1 MLDIRIKASRCPG
14 CDKVIVPPRDLCP
27 YCRHKSTKP
36 NVVELSNKGKVLS
49 FTELHMP
56 PEGFTPPMK
65 MALVE
70 LEFGAVVLCL
80 GEEDI
85 DFEVEIGN
93 QVELAYDSEERLR
106 FRILP

>member
-1 MLDIRIKASRCPG
+1 MSDIRIKASRCPE
-14 CDKVIVPPRDLCP
+14 CEKVIVPPRDLCP
-27 YCRHKSTKP
+27 YCRHMSTRS
-36 NVVELSNKGKVLS
+36 NVVELSNEGKVLS

-80 GEEDI
+80 GEENTDS
-85 DFEVEIGN
+85 EVEIGSA
-93 QVELAYDSEERLR
+93 VELTVDSEERLR
-106 FRILP
+106 FRIVH

>member
-1 MLDIRIKASRCPG
+1 MSDIRIKASRCPE
-14 CDKVIVPPRDLCP
+14 CDKAIVPPRDLCP
-27 YCRHKSTKP
+27 YCRHKSTRS
-36 NVVELSNKGKVLS
+36 NTVELSNKGKVLS

-70 LEFGAVVLCL
+70 LEFGAAVLCL

-85 DFEVEIGN
+85 DFEVEIGSP
-93 QVELAYDSEERLR
+93 VELSVDDAERLR
-106 FRILP
+106 FRIVQ

>member
-1 MLDIRIKASRCPG
+1 MSDNQIKASRCSE
-14 CDKVIVPPRDLCP
+14 CEKVIVPLRDLCP
-27 YCRHKSTKP
+27 YCRHKSKTI
-36 NVVELSNKGKVLS
+36 NVVELSNVGKVIS

-80 GEEDI
+80 GEDDI
-85 DFEVEIGN
+85 DFEVEIGS
-93 QVELAYDSEERLR
+93 QVELTYDSEERLR
-106 FRILP
+106 FRMVQ

>member
-1 MLDIRIKASRCPG
+1 MSNIRIKASKCPE
-14 CDKVIVPPRDLCP
+14 CDKVIVPPRNLCP
-27 YCRHKSTKP
+27 YCRHKSP
-36 NVVELSNKGKVLS
+36 SSNVVELSNDGKVIS

-80 GEEDI
+80 GEDDI
-85 DFEVEIGN
+85 DFEVEIGS
-93 QVELAYDSEERLR
+93 QVELTYDSEERLR
-106 FRILP
+106 FRVVQ